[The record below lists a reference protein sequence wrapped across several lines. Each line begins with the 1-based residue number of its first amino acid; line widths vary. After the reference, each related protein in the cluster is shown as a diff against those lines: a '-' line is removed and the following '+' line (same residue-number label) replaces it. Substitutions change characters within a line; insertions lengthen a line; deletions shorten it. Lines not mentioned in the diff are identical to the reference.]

1 MKKKYSTSLPL
12 GLLKP
17 IKAPKASKAH
27 KAPKAH
33 NAHKNLQS
41 LQALQSLSA
50 CFKDSSTK
58 WRDGVRVLRV
68 DIDGIDPDSG
78 CKDHNYK
85 NIGLSQRLLFGE
97 TPGDPAAPER
107 FSQTP
112 SVQDTMS
119 PEGLKFFVL
128 DENAATARKRTVR
141 ITLILLEGSIA
152 EPIVIFQGPMRRL
165 GALTL
170 FEKGETLPID
180 TTLGHRGAAVAD
192 VDTFVRR
199 VTHQPGVKNMG
210 VVYSVFMDLIRCGR
224 FVEADTGFI
233 AQKITKEFA
242 AKQNETVDA
251 HTKLMLQMTEGNLL
265 ELVKPGGEFSPTA
278 LRESTHR
285 REGKRPV
292 VFKLLVSWGRVR
304 ELCARAQDHSST

>member
-1 MKKKYSTSLPL
+1 MKKK
-12 GLLKP
+12 
-17 IKAPKASKAH
+17 
-27 KAPKAH
+27 
-33 NAHKNLQS
+33 HKNIQS
-41 LQALQSLSA
+41 LQTLRSLSA
-50 CFKDSSTK
+50 CFKDGSKTAEI
-58 WRDGVRVLRV
+58 LRV

-85 NIGLSQRLLFGE
+85 NIGLSQRLLYGE
-97 TPGDPAAPER
+97 NRGDPTAPKR

-128 DENAATARKRTVR
+128 DESAATARKRTVR

-152 EPIVIFQGPMRRL
+152 EPIIIFQGAMRRL
-165 GALTL
+165 GALAL
-170 FEKGETLPID
+170 FEKGGALPVD

-210 VVYSVFMDLIRCGR
+210 VVYSVLMDLIRSGR
-224 FVEADTGFI
+224 FVEADADFI

-242 AKQNETVDA
+242 AKQNEAVDA

-265 ELVKPGGEFSPTA
+265 ELVKPGGIFSPTA
-278 LRESTHR
+278 LRESTYR
-285 REGKRPV
+285 RGRKRPV
-292 VFKLLVSWGRVR
+292 VFKLTVSWRRVR
-304 ELCARAQDHSST
+304 ELCERTQNDSST